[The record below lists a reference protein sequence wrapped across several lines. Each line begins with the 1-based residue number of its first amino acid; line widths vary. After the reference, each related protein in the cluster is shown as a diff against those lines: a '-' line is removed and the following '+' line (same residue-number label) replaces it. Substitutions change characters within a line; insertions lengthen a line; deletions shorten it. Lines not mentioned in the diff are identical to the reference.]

1 MMCRFY
7 KSKEMKTENELGK
20 NVCPSKKLWGREV
33 DEEEEDGK
41 EGHLF

>member
-1 MMCRFY
+1 MPFLQKQR
-7 KSKEMKTENELGK
+7 NEDRMSWGK